1 MESTSKNILIIG
13 SIILIYYFYN
23 SNNTK
28 NKSLELQDVKSKPK
42 SGKKTNSDNLFH
54 ERLANLPI
62 VTESNVNP
70 LSGDTI
76 GEYLKYF
83 KQFNKPLVREIKQNI
98 KRFNN
103 LRKKI
108 HNNTNN
114 VYLIQEMDNLF
125 FLKKTV
131 QDEVISLIYSI
142 DIENCEA
149 EKNYNRFNVEI
160 NNLLE
165 KSIIELKKTENSKNK
180 EKNMESDISIF
191 SGNLLADSSI
201 TPSNY

>member
-28 NKSLELQDVKSKPK
+28 NKSLGLEDVKSKPH
-42 SGKKTNSDNLFH
+42 GKKRTDSDNLFF

-62 VTESNVNP
+62 VSESSINP
-70 LSGDTI
+70 LLGDTI

-103 LRKKI
+103 LRDKI
-108 HNNTNN
+108 HKNTNN

-125 FLKKTV
+125 FLKKTI
-131 QDEVISLIYSI
+131 QDEVNSLIYSI

-149 EKNYNRFNVEI
+149 EKNYNKFNVEI

-165 KSIIELKKTENSKNK
+165 KSIIELKKTENIKNK
-180 EKNMESDISIF
+180 QKNTESDISIF
-191 SGNLLADSSI
+191 SGNLLVDSSV